1 MGRVESSK
9 LMRNSIFTDLFKR
22 RVPQILLLYLAG
34 CWTIV
39 QIVEWI
45 ISRYLVSPHLIDLCL
60 VTMVSFIPSVC
71 LIAYFHG
78 IPGRDKWQ
86 PVEKIGIPLNIIV
99 TIIMVLIVFSPKDLG
114 AVTESII
121 IEDENGNVI
130 NKVVPKNEFRKKIA
144 IFYFENETGD
154 STIDWLRYGL
164 PFLCDADIEQDLYIS
179 HITQDYFDYKVKNAG
194 YTQENNLP
202 LSVKKK
208 ISKTLNKNY
217 FLEGSFKI
225 FDDAYII
232 KTKLYRTDNG
242 NLVNENRYV
251 GSEIFTL
258 TDKLVKQI
266 WY

>member
-1 MGRVESSK
+1 MTSK
-9 LMRNSIFTDLFKR
+9 TNRRSIFSELSRR
-22 RVPQILLLYLAG
+22 RVPQILAIYGAG
-34 CWTIV
+34 CWTII
-39 QIVEWI
+39 QIVEWGI
-45 ISRYLVSPHLIDLCL
+45 DRYLVSPHLTDLCL

-164 PFLCDADIEQDLYIS
+164 PWLCDSDIKQDFYIS
-179 HITQDYFDYKVKNAG
+179 HTNQKY
-194 YTQENNLP
+194 L
-202 LSVKKK
+202 
-208 ISKTLNKNY
+208 
-217 FLEGSFKI
+217 LECLI
-225 FDDAYII
+225 IRWDAIY
-232 KTKLYRTDNG
+232 LYRAFH
-242 NLVNENRYV
+242 ENRP
-251 GSEIFTL
+251 
-258 TDKLVKQI
+258 
-266 WY
+266 